1 MAGDSFEELRVVWIG
16 CADVFKGFNTFGGVA
31 PAAAV
36 FVGDDELV
44 LVVSEAA
51 LEGELGIRKN
61 AEPTRGTTVFMMV
74 YIVTIMI
81 AKRREEGSMLR
92 LSMLVGGWYHL

>member
-1 MAGDSFEELRVVWIG
+1 MAGDSFEELRVVRVG
-16 CADVFKGFNTFGGVA
+16 CADVFEGFDTFGGVA

-51 LEGELGIRKN
+51 LEGELGIRGGYVWGSAAKGS
-61 AEPTRGTTVFMMV
+61 ASVVPASGSRASVESSRGP
-74 YIVTIMI
+74 
-81 AKRREEGSMLR
+81 ESG
-92 LSMLVGGWYHL
+92 